1 MLGCLVMV
9 VFCDGCWYC
18 IRKEEKK
25 KEKREKNNG
34 FVKLSYRLLLC
45 YGTKAESV
53 KQQVTM
59 HVTSHSEK

>member
-1 MLGCLVMV
+1 MV
-9 VFCDGCWYC
+9 VG
-18 IRKEEKK
+18 IASAKKKKK